1 MGGEAPVPPVEGVA
15 VRAMLAVHGHA
26 RAAAE
31 LTAALTP
38 RERAGVDPLPDPL
51 CRRLPSVEA
60 YRACLAPLS
69 AAGRRL
75 LLLAAADQHPV
86 ESRAFLRAVAA
97 AGYDTADLTPAQ
109 DAGLLWSTAA
119 GIEFCDPL
127 LRAVVYDSARPEE
140 RRASHQLLARVLD
153 ARTERLPWNWH
164 RACASLG
171 PSRRL
176 ARDLAATPV
185 ADHRLAA
192 HRAERAALLSPDS
205 AGRLADLA
213 SAALHAWRGGRSD
226 HARRLLAAAQSIAPA
241 AAGRDP
247 RISLLRGIVA
257 LRCGHAPAAYDDL
270 ADAAASA
277 VAVPGAAASGAAAS
291 GAATSYA
298 AAPLAPAFAT
308 YALAH
313 AAEVGHY
320 TGDLRRC
327 QQAARLAAALSGRH
341 PPPSAPADRALLAG
355 LAGVAASARGGY
367 AEAVVR
373 LREAVMLARQSDDP
387 TALVHA
393 TMAALYLGDD
403 DHALAASHQAEAAAR
418 AQGALSALPQALEF
432 RAYAEAWSGRLDAA
446 TTTAVHALR
455 LAQET
460 GQDNIAC
467 HVRAGMALLAAVRG
481 DTGACLAHARSAQSH
496 AAEHGIGL
504 ATALSLWALAYLDLT
519 MGRPAEAV
527 SRLRALARLGPGHG
541 HPAIRRITTPHYVE
555 AAVRTGDKAAAAAA
569 LSGYEQ
575 WAATVASPGHLALAA
590 RCRALLCSGEQAL
603 DHYREAL
610 DLHDAD
616 GRHLE
621 RGRTELLYGIALRRM
636 RRRPEARDRL
646 RAAHQAFEQFG
657 AQPSARQAAAE
668 LRAMGCPVA
677 GPADTSGET
686 PAGVPGIQN
695 LTAQQ
700 ALIAKMVADG
710 ATNREIAARLVLS
723 PRTVDHH
730 LRGIYARLGI
740 CSRVELARLVD
751 V

>member
-1 MGGEAPVPPVEGVA
+1 MRLAQVP
-15 VRAMLAVHGHA
+15 
-26 RAAAE
+26 
-31 LTAALTP
+31 
-38 RERAGVDPLPDPL
+38 
-51 CRRLPSVEA
+51 
-60 YRACLAPLS
+60 

-75 LLLAAADQHPV
+75 LLLAAADQYPV

-97 AGYDTADLTPAQ
+97 AGYDTADLAPAQ
-109 DAGLLWSTAA
+109 DAGLLRSTAA

-127 LRAVVYDSARPEE
+127 LRAVVHDSARPEE
-140 RRASHQLLARVLD
+140 RRAAHQLLARVLD
-153 ARTERLPWNWH
+153 PKTERLPWNWH
-164 RACASLG
+164 RACTSLG

-185 ADHRLAA
+185 ADHRIAA

-205 AGRLADLA
+205 AGRLAGLA
-213 SAALHAWRGGRSD
+213 SAALHAWRGGQSD

-247 RISLLRGIVA
+247 RISLLRGIVT

-270 ADAAASA
+270 ADAADAA
-277 VAVPGAAASGAAAS
+277 APGAAA
-291 GAATSYA
+291 
-298 AAPLAPAFAT
+298 PPVPAFAT

-327 QQAARLAAALSGRH
+327 QQVARLAAALSGQD

-355 LAGVAASARGGY
+355 LAGVAAAARGRYG
-367 AEAVVR
+367 ESVGR
-373 LREAVMLARQSDDP
+373 LREAVALARLSDDP

-418 AQGALSALPQALEF
+418 AQGELSALPQALEF

-481 DTGACLAHARSAQSH
+481 DSGACLAHARSAQSH

-519 MGRPAEAV
+519 LGRPAEAV

-541 HPAIRRITTPHYVE
+541 HPAIRRLTTPHYVE
-555 AAVRTGDKAAAAAA
+555 AAVRTGDSSAAAAA

-603 DHYREAL
+603 GHYREAL

-621 RGRTELLYGIALRRM
+621 RARTELLYGIALRRM
-636 RRRPEARDRL
+636 RHRPEARDRL

-668 LRAMGCPVA
+668 LRAMGDPVA
-677 GPADTSGET
+677 GPAGTSGEA
-686 PAGVPGIQN
+686 PARVPGIQI

-700 ALIAKMVADG
+700 SLIARMVANG
-710 ATNREIAARLVLS
+710 ATNREIATRLVLS

-730 LRGIYARLGI
+730 LRSIYARLGI